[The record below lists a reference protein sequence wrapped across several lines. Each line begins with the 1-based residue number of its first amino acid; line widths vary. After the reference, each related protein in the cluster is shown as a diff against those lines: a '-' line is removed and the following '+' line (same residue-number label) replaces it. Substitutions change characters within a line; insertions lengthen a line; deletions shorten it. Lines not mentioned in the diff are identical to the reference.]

1 MIRVVVFD
9 FDGTLVKSNRVKEA
23 CLHRTVAALC
33 GGDAALAVA
42 RKTGGDRYQIFE
54 DVARKMSTTSD
65 VEAIASHARVLVNTY
80 SRCCAMG
87 IIAAAERRG
96 ARHALAG
103 LSRRGLRIWVLSA
116 TPDRYLTELL
126 RRRGLLRWLR
136 GSYGSSVSKEQGL
149 RQIMTAERA
158 NRNNV
163 LFVGDGPDDQR
174 AARAV
179 GVKFAAVIAE
189 TRVEAKGRF
198 AIHDLRPLV
207 PLIDHLNGKKTRRD
221 MNGKVGGD
229 GSTYAITHRH

>member
-9 FDGTLVKSNRVKEA
+9 FDGTLVDSNRVKEV
-23 CLHRTVAALC
+23 CLHRTVAGLF
-33 GGDAALAVA
+33 GGEAALAAA
-42 RKTGGDRYQIFE
+42 RKSGGDRYQIFE
-54 DVARKMSTTSD
+54 DVARKLSTTSD
-65 VEAIASHARVLVNTY
+65 LEAIASQARVLVNTY

-96 ARHALAG
+96 ARRALAC
-103 LSRRGLRIWVLSA
+103 LSQRGLRIWVLST
-116 TPDRYLTELL
+116 TPDRYLTDLL

-149 RQIMTAERA
+149 CQIMSTERV

-174 AARAV
+174 AARVV
-179 GVKFAAVIAE
+179 GVKFAAVMAE
-189 TRVEAKGRF
+189 TRLEARGRF

-207 PLIDHLNGKKTRRD
+207 PLIDHLNCKRRA
-221 MNGKVGGD
+221 G
-229 GSTYAITHRH
+229 T

>member
-1 MIRVVVFD
+1 MIRVVIFD
-9 FDGTLVKSNRVKEA
+9 FDGTLVDSNRVKEA
-23 CLHRTVAALC
+23 CLHRTVAGLF
-33 GGDAALAVA
+33 GGDTALAAA

-54 DVARKMSTTSD
+54 DVARKLSTFPD
-65 VEAIASHARVLVNTY
+65 LEAIASHARVLVNTY
-80 SRCCAMG
+80 SRCCAIG

-96 ARHALAG
+96 ARHALAS

-116 TPDRYLTELL
+116 TPDCYLTELL

-149 RQIMTAERA
+149 RQIMTTERV

-163 LFVGDGPDDQR
+163 LFVGDGPEDQR
-174 AARAV
+174 AARAL

-189 TRVEAKGRF
+189 PQLEARGRF

-207 PLIDHLNGKKTRRD
+207 PLIDHLNSKRRA
-221 MNGKVGGD
+221 GTWLAK
-229 GSTYAITHRH
+229 

>member
-9 FDGTLVKSNRVKEA
+9 FDGTLVDSNRVKEV
-23 CLHRTVAALC
+23 CLHRTVAGLC
-33 GGDAALAVA
+33 GGEAALAAA
-42 RKTGGDRYQIFE
+42 RKAGGDRYQIFE
-54 DVARKMSTTSD
+54 DVARKLSTTSD
-65 VEAIASHARVLVNTY
+65 TEAIASHARVLVNTY

-87 IIAAAERRG
+87 IIAAVERRG
-96 ARHALAG
+96 ARHALAD

-116 TPDRYLTELL
+116 TPHRYLTELL

-149 RQIMTAERA
+149 RKIMTTERA

-189 TRVEAKGRF
+189 ARVEAKGRF

-207 PLIDHLNGKKTRRD
+207 PLIVHLNGKRHTR
-221 MNGKVGGD
+221 
-229 GSTYAITHRH
+229 T